1 MNKVMDSILK
11 RGLDF
16 MNFTYLK
23 NYPKFEKLYKYCSEA
38 EDLALKYPS
47 VSATSSRKAMEFIVK
62 MIYTAEID
70 SFGSGLTV
78 FEMVSDE
85 RFVNYIGNPTLL
97 NSIHFIRKMGNTA
110 AHGGEITQDDAVMVL
125 KELHFLVGE
134 YCVLLWLIKTYP
146 PFVEPSAQ
154 GETTAQGDIETTP
167 SEIVAEKE
175 KVTVQPELIAEFA
188 PRMRNARFQIQYD
201 RDEEEN
207 KRLFLI
213 ASLREAGW
221 PILKTKNQAMPA
233 TAGIDIII
241 DNSNTADYILYGR
254 DNKPLAVIEYTATSK
269 NLIEG
274 RTKGIEKANALA
286 VKYGYKPIVYY
297 TNGYHIFIIDQ
308 LGYKARRVFQFHSI
322 EELELLKLRA
332 VNRQDISVPQIDDT
346 IAGRDYQKQ
355 AITAACNTFMQNRRH
370 ALLVMATGTGKTR
383 VSIALSDVLLKAG
396 WVKNILFLAD
406 RTSLVRQAHKNFTKL
421 LPSVT
426 TSVYSGGSMNR
437 DANAR
442 IIFSTY
448 QTMINLINEDNKEFG
463 IGRFDLII
471 IDEAH
476 RSIFKKYS
484 ALFHYFDSLMLGL
497 TATPRAEDN
506 KSTYQMFEMKNG
518 HPDFAYE
525 LEQAIKDGYLVGF
538 SVLDKTT
545 ESMRRGICYDD
556 LSDEEKEIFEDAFAV
571 DEESTDF
578 SGTVIDAEKLRGW
591 NIINLGTIDA
601 MLNDLMKNGLKIDGG
616 DKLGKTI
623 IFASSH
629 LEAEKIVERF
639 QNLYSHLGLD
649 YCKVIDSQV
658 ADNLSLIDS
667 FGERSQF
674 PQITVSVDMM
684 DTGIDVPDVL
694 NLVFFKRVASK
705 IKFLQMIGRGT
716 RLCQDVFGPG
726 EDKQGFLIFDYYD
739 NFRYFRTRHTWS
751 TIDQEQNGK
760 SFTTTPQSILINT
773 RKLGILKTL
782 IEKDNLSSFEEQYK
796 NSLKSFF
803 IDSVRNL
810 CNDNIEVQYNM
821 SYVSKYRTA
830 EQWDGFTNSK
840 VEEIV
845 KHILPLIPPEADSMK
860 VKSFDLMIY
869 VIEDEVPKRIASS
882 KNIRKIRHGFGNVGN
897 KIDTMLEE
905 LTKLKTIP
913 EIVQKETLIN
923 KMRKAK
929 LLFENFSLEQCEKV
943 RKELRDLMKYI
954 PEKSPVYVIRSH
966 DMVIDNTD
974 SNIVLEKSYSEKAR
988 EYILAGNATLSK
1000 IRNLDDLTQEEKDQL
1015 DRVFKLKLGSEADYA
1030 AWSGNKPLIAFLR
1043 VQVGIADE
1051 AIETKFG
1058 SFLNSNT
1065 LNAAQLQYMQ
1075 QIISYTRENG
1085 DIAFLDLQRVSPF
1098 CDVDIMS
1105 LFGTNISYIKTL
1117 INGLHRPIL

>member
-1 MNKVMDSILK
+1 
-11 RGLDF
+11 
-16 MNFTYLK
+16 MNFTYLEK
-23 NYPKFEKLYKYCSEA
+23 FPKFKKLHEYCTEA
-38 EDLALKYPS
+38 EEFAISKPS
-47 VSATSSRKAMEFIVK
+47 ISAVSSRKAMEFVVK
-62 MIYTAEID
+62 MIYSSLVGQD
-70 SFGSGLTV
+70 YGFTV
-78 FEMVSDE
+78 FEMMTDV
-85 RFVNYIGNPTLL
+85 RFVDYIGSPVMI
-97 NSIHFIRKMGNTA
+97 NSMHYVRKIGNTA
-110 AHGGEITQDDAVMVL
+110 AHGDSISQSDSLSAL
-125 KELHFLVGE
+125 KELHFIVGE
-134 YCVLLWLIKTYP
+134 FAILAGLVKDYSEYIDPSKTVP
-146 PFVEPSAQ
+146 VSAS
-154 GETTAQGDIETTP
+154 TATAAEAQPVQKAEKV
-167 SEIVAEKE
+167 IVA
-175 KVTVQPELIAEFA
+175 PEIIAEFA
-188 PRMRNARFQIQYD
+188 PKMRATRFQIHHG

-207 KRLFLI
+207 KQLYLK

-221 PILKTKNQAMPA
+221 PIVNKADQAMPGS
-233 TAGIDIII
+233 AGINMILD
-241 DNSNTADYILYGR
+241 DGDTVDYVLYGR
-254 DNKPLAVIEYTATSK
+254 DNRPLAIIEYTTTSK

-274 RTKGIEKANALA
+274 RRKAIEKANKMA

-297 TNGYHIFIIDQ
+297 TNGYHIYVIDQ
-308 LGYKARRVFQFHSI
+308 LGYKPRRVFQFHSL

-332 VNRQDISVPQIDDT
+332 SSRQDISTPQIDES

-355 AITAACNTFMQNRRH
+355 AITNACNAFMQNRRH

-396 WVKNILFLAD
+396 WAKNILFLAD

-448 QTMINLINEDNKEFG
+448 QTMINLINDDTREFR

-484 ALFHYFDSLMLGL
+484 ALFRYFDSLMIGL

-506 KSTYQMFEMKNG
+506 KNTYKMFEMKNG

-525 LEQAIKDGYLVGF
+525 LEQAIEDGFLVGF

-545 ESMRRGICYDD
+545 DALRRGVYYDD
-556 LSDEEKEIFEDAFAV
+556 LSEEEKELFEDAFATGDDGEDV
-571 DEESTDF
+571 DF
-578 SGTVIDAEKLRGW
+578 SGTVIDASKFRGRHY
-591 NIINLGTIDA
+591 INLGTIDA

-616 DKLGKTI
+616 DHLGKTI

-639 QNLYSHLGLD
+639 QKLYPYLGLD
-649 YCKVIDSQV
+649 YCKLIDSQV

-667 FGERSQF
+667 FGERGQL
-674 PQITVSVDMM
+674 PQIAVSVDMM

-694 NLVFFKRVASK
+694 NLVFFKRVSSK

-716 RLCQDVFGPG
+716 RLCKDIFGPG
-726 EDKQGFLIFDYYD
+726 EDKQGFLIFDYHD

-751 TIDQEQNGK
+751 TVVQDTNGK
-760 SFTTTPQSILINT
+760 SFTMTPQSILINT
-773 RKLGILKTL
+773 RKLGILRTL
-782 IEKDNLSSFEEQYK
+782 IESNNLSPFDEQYK
-796 NSLKSFF
+796 NRLKSYF
-803 IDSVRNL
+803 IDSVRGL
-810 CNDNIEVQYNM
+810 CNDDIEVQYNM

-840 VEEIV
+840 IDEIV
-845 KHILPLIPPEADSMK
+845 EHILPLLPPESDPMK
-860 VKSFDLMIY
+860 VKTFDLMIY

-897 KIDTMLEE
+897 KIDGMLEE
-905 LTKLKTIP
+905 LSKLKTIP
-913 EIVQKETLIN
+913 AIVQKEGLI
-923 KMRKAK
+923 KQMRNAD

-943 RKELRDLMKYI
+943 REELRDLMKYI
-954 PEKSPVYVIRSH
+954 PEKSPVYIIQSH
-966 DMVIDNTD
+966 DIVIDNVD
-974 SNIVLEKSYSEKAR
+974 GGGDVVREKSYPEKAR
-988 EYILAGNATLSK
+988 EYIAAGSPALAK
-1000 IRNLDDLTQEEKDQL
+1000 IRNLDDLTQTEKDEL
-1015 DRVFKLKLGSEADYA
+1015 ERVFKTQLGSEADYA

-1058 SFLNSNT
+1058 SFLNTNT
-1065 LNAAQLQYMQ
+1065 LNAAQLSYMQ

-1085 DIAFLDLQRVSPF
+1085 DIVFLDLQRVSPF
-1098 CDVDIMS
+1098 CDIDIMS

-1117 INGLHRPIL
+1117 IKGLHRPIL